1 MKNFARV
8 AVLAAAVTAVAA
20 PAAAQV
26 AANPVGRARV
36 NIIKPLSLAAEQDLH
51 FGNVIVWDAGTV
63 DIDRLTGN
71 ITCPAVLECDPAGT
85 VAQYRVRGTNGYTV
99 TVNTSASLLSNGGP
113 VDLTFTPSGP
123 GTVALTNSGQVGVV
137 FNVGGAVAIPANATA
152 GLYVGDMDVTVN
164 Y

>member
-1 MKNFARV
+1 MKNFARI
-8 AVLAAAVTAVAA
+8 AALAAAATAVAT

-26 AANPVGRARV
+26 AADPIGRARV

-63 DIDRLTGN
+63 QLDRLTGN
-71 ITCPAVLECDPAGT
+71 ITCPATMECDLAGT

-99 TVNTSASLLSNGGP
+99 TVNTTGSTLSNGTTN
-113 VDLTFTPSGP
+113 LSFTPVGP
-123 GTVALTNSGQVGVV
+123 GTVPLTNSGQVGVV
-137 FNVGGAVAIPANATA
+137 FNVGGDIVIPANATG